1 MRAAILIS
9 GYLRSFKIN
18 LDNIKSK
25 ILDRF
30 NNYDIY
36 IHITEN
42 EETEDRY
49 LNKSNENLLEKIK
62 ETLNPKVLLVEPN
75 ILFSTDPQKNILYNQ
90 WIKFYKLNEIKKTNE
105 LFSSKYDIVVK
116 LRPDLHLLSDVN
128 FDICNQENIVYV
140 PKDSKIDRSKL
151 SNYNDNF
158 LCDTF
163 AFGKSKVMDLYFKI
177 FENLDILTEEYGFT
191 PETVIYEY
199 LNKNLKI
206 EKFYLDYYIILSTC
220 NVFAICG
227 DSGSGKTT
235 LGNLLKKYFN
245 SSFLL
250 ECDRYH
256 KWERNDENW
265 SKFTHLN
272 PEANFLTKMSEDI
285 FDLKIGRSIYSVDYD
300 HKNGKFTQKQKIEN
314 SKNLIVCGL
323 HSLYDKSD
331 SLYDLKI
338 FMDTDPN
345 LKKKW
350 KIKRDLEKRNY
361 TVKTILEQI
370 ERRKEDYYRY
380 IEPQIRNSHVIVN
393 FYESSFGEI
402 GLKIKLH
409 KNLELKFILDVIEK
423 KFIDVLKTCENDFVC
438 LDFNRYYDNEQLKNL
453 KFRTFDFYDY
463 VIYILLNLKK

>member
-345 LKKKW
+345 LKKNGK
-350 KIKRDLEKRNY
+350 
-361 TVKTILEQI
+361 
-370 ERRKEDYYRY
+370 
-380 IEPQIRNSHVIVN
+380 
-393 FYESSFGEI
+393 
-402 GLKIKLH
+402 
-409 KNLELKFILDVIEK
+409 
-423 KFIDVLKTCENDFVC
+423 
-438 LDFNRYYDNEQLKNL
+438 
-453 KFRTFDFYDY
+453 
-463 VIYILLNLKK
+463 